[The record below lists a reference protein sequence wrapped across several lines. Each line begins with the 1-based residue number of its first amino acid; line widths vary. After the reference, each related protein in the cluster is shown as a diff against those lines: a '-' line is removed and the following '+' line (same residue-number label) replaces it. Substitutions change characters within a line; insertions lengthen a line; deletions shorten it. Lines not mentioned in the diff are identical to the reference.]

1 MTLSEDGQWMWDG
14 NQWVPAQ
21 NAPPAAP
28 PAAGGNLGFTDPN
41 SQSWDAPQPFGGQ
54 PMADPNP
61 GGWAPD
67 SSSPSAKKSLP
78 VAAIVAVVILI
89 VAGATGGILWAT
101 GVFGSSA
108 DDLVGVWYGGDD
120 RDGAQFKEDGS
131 FIIIEDGNPADGY
144 DTFDSLTWSVSGDRM
159 ILTFTMIMLTDDFE
173 CDTGNQSVSRYYV
186 NDGDNDC
193 GDNSDEGVN
202 IRNYPHETNSFSSE
216 SKFEI
221 KGDVLFVGMLKQTQ
235 TEGGTVETEEILESQ
250 VCTSGQ
256 SECEAL
262 VRASAMGGGLNHS
275 MIVSGATAPD
285 WWADTSENYD
295 EDDY

>member
-28 PAAGGNLGFTDPN
+28 PVGGQPGFSDPN
-41 SQSWDAPQPFGGQ
+41 SQSWNAPQPFGGQ
-54 PMADPNP
+54 PMATPNP

-120 RDGAQFKEDGS
+120 RDGVQFKKDGS
-131 FIIIEDGNPADGY
+131 FIIIEDGDPASDY
-144 DTFDSLTWSVSGDRM
+144 SEMFDSLTWSVSGDRIIM
-159 ILTFTMIMLTDDFE
+159 TFTAIVLTADDFE
-173 CDTGNQSVSRYYV
+173 CDNGDEIPARWV

-202 IRNYPHETNSFSSE
+202 VRNYPHETNSFSSE

-221 KGDVLFVGMLKQTQ
+221 VGDVLFVGMLKQTQ
-235 TEGGTVETEEILESQ
+235 TEGGSVETEEILESQ
-250 VCTSGQ
+250 VCTSEEGD
-256 SECEAL
+256 CDVM
-262 VRASAMGGGLNHS
+262 VRASAMGGGLSHA
-275 MIVSGATAPD
+275 MIVSGETSPD

-295 EDDY
+295 EDDW

>member
-61 GGWAPD
+61 GGWAPH

-108 DDLVGVWYGGDD
+108 DDLVGVWYDGDD
-120 RDGAQFKEDGS
+120 RDGVQFKEDGR
-131 FIIIEDGNPADGY
+131 FVNLRDGSPSSYEEFSQTLSSPTD
-144 DTFDSLTWSVSGDRM
+144 SVSIEPPFCHVSDKNPKKKTSPSISKRNT
-159 ILTFTMIMLTDDFE
+159 IV
-173 CDTGNQSVSRYYV
+173 SV
-186 NDGDNDC
+186 
-193 GDNSDEGVN
+193 
-202 IRNYPHETNSFSSE
+202 FSS
-216 SKFEI
+216 
-221 KGDVLFVGMLKQTQ
+221 
-235 TEGGTVETEEILESQ
+235 
-250 VCTSGQ
+250 
-256 SECEAL
+256 
-262 VRASAMGGGLNHS
+262 
-275 MIVSGATAPD
+275 
-285 WWADTSENYD
+285 
-295 EDDY
+295 